1 MSGQDRNRLLLL
13 PDGLLDP
20 VDFRVQEMIYGH
32 RFNSDQLPYMIVL
45 EALSVCAQVPLG
57 TKRIKGNVHEDIDY
71 DSKQR
76 RKMRFLLFLDYN
88 LEQIS
93 NDNSLSDIAKWEKWQ
108 KLASKLYDRANGNRN
123 SQHEDHFRYLGSKFK
138 NSIRDLAEAVKILK
152 SQELDV
158 SNNRRWTSKF
168 LSIKGTNMICD
179 DLSDKGK
186 WQRDRL
192 FFSRGGEL
200 VYLMLNRS
208 KHVKTLREKIG
219 LTFFDDKNPINDI
232 ATAISENDELPKGK
246 TSIGYLPLAKHCA
259 YDRMA
264 KDWCS
269 ILGISGMPRSRM
281 FEPLF
286 LLTGLNLF
294 IYLSTRSQETIGDKR
309 PVPILA
315 DLGHGIDGRLQQSSG
330 QYWNHHRT
338 VANRA
343 VDAYI
348 REVAEQYNW
357 KKVVKQK
364 NPQAARDFIKKY
376 FGDKDKSGTNDADYE
391 KMPPEHQL
399 NDLINRVKT
408 RSNNN
413 IYKLLVPLAKGI
425 GLVPDS
431 SRSGMW
437 FSLSD
442 DMITAL
448 VLANV
453 EKDKSVE
460 LRNFVSLLY
469 TRYKIVIG
477 PDEAEAEFRRLPVEK
492 DCLRDNLV
500 AFEKRLSRLFL
511 TRRLSDDCAFVVN
524 PYREKRDV

>member
-1 MSGQDRNRLLLL
+1 MSSEDQTYLPP

-45 EALSVCAQVPLG
+45 EALSVCAEVPLG
-57 TKRIKGNVHEDIDY
+57 TKPVKDNTHEKIDY
-71 DSKQR
+71 ESKQR

-88 LEQIS
+88 LDQVA
-93 NDNSLSDIAKWEKWQ
+93 NDSSLSDVAKWEKWQ
-108 KLASKLYDRANGNRN
+108 KLASNLYDQVNGNKN
-123 SQHEDHFRYLGSKFK
+123 PEHEDHFRYLETKFK
-138 NSIRDLAEAVKILK
+138 SSIRDLAEAVKILK
-152 SQELDV
+152 SQELDI

-168 LSIKGTNMICD
+168 LSIKGTDMICD

-186 WQRDRL
+186 WQRDRR

-208 KHVKTLREKIG
+208 GHATTLREKIG
-219 LTFFDDKNPINDI
+219 LCFFDDENPINSI
-232 ATAISENDELPKGK
+232 ATAVSEIDESPKGK
-246 TSIGYLPLAKHCA
+246 TSIGYLPLAEHDT
-259 YDRMA
+259 YENMA

-269 ILGISGMPRSRM
+269 ILSISGMPRSRM

-294 IYLSTRSQETIGDKR
+294 IYFSRRSQETIGERKS
-309 PVPILA
+309 VPILA
-315 DLGHGIDGRLQQSSG
+315 DLGHGVDGRLQESSR
-330 QYWNHHRT
+330 QYWNHHR
-338 VANRA
+338 AISNRA

-348 REVAEQYNW
+348 RGVAEKHDW
-357 KKVVKQK
+357 KKVVKQN
-364 NPQAARDFIKKY
+364 NPQAARDFIKRH
-376 FGDKDKSGTNDADYE
+376 FGDKDKNGTSDVDYE
-391 KMPPEHQL
+391 EMSPAQQL
-399 NDLINRVKT
+399 DDLINRVKT

-413 IYKLLVPLAKGI
+413 IYRLLVPLAKGI

-431 SRSGMW
+431 TRSEMW

-453 EKDKSVE
+453 ERTKSVE
-460 LRNFVSLLY
+460 LRNFVSILY
-469 TRYKIVIG
+469 DRYGIVIG
-477 PDEAEAEFRRLPVEK
+477 PDEVEGENRRLPVGK
-492 DCLRDNLV
+492 DSLRENLV
-500 AFEKRLSRLFL
+500 AFESRLSRLFL

-524 PYREKRDV
+524 PYGEKHAL